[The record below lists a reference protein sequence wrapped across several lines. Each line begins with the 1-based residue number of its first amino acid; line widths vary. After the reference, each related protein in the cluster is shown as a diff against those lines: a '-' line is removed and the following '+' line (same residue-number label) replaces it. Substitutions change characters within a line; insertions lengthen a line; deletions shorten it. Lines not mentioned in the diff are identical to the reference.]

1 MYRKVGLIL
10 LVTFALIE
18 SGLTQVS
25 NSPLSQQGVGDLYG
39 THQPNSFG
47 MGGIGISNGDV
58 RYINN
63 QNPALLVYNS
73 IYTYSAG
80 VIGESRQTADDV
92 NSQKSGNMNLSHLGM
107 SFPIKA
113 GKWVSSIMLSPYS
126 NVEYQFINDG
136 TVGDATSE
144 SRQRG
149 SQGLVQLE
157 WAHGVR
163 ITDNLKIGAKAKYL
177 FGSIRKESANVL
189 TSSGVNTLNV
199 ATISDRDAVSDIL
212 LGFGAQYRYELPKG
226 NFLNIGLIYD
236 LQKDVNMK
244 RLRTFE
250 TRSAGDVV
258 LSSDT
263 IALVNNGKGTVRLPS
278 TLGFGISIGK
288 PLKWLAGLDVRLQ
301 PWANYKTYEGG
312 DGGLQNSVSVALG
325 GEYTP
330 DAGSIDKILRRV
342 TYRLG
347 MSYEKTPYVLNDSGV
362 NDLGINFGGSIP
374 VGGISSLD
382 MGFRFGKRGS
392 LGSNQLKEDYF
403 RLQLGV
409 TFNDRLWFIKRKF
422 D

>member
-10 LVTFALIE
+10 LVTFGLIE

-25 NSPLSQQGVGDLYG
+25 NSPLTQQGVGDLYG
-39 THQPNSFG
+39 GNQPNSFG

-80 VIGESRQTADDV
+80 VIGESRQAADDA
-92 NSQKSGNMNLSHLGM
+92 NSQKTGNMNLSHLGM
-107 SFPIKA
+107 SFPIKPNR
-113 GKWVSSIMLSPYS
+113 WVSSIILSPYS
-126 NVEYQFINDG
+126 NVEYQFINEG
-136 TVGDATSE
+136 TIEDATFE

-157 WAHGVR
+157 WAHGFRV
-163 ITDNLKIGAKAKYL
+163 TNNLKIGAKAKYL

-189 TSSGVNTLNV
+189 TSAGVNTSNV
-199 ATISDRDAVSDIL
+199 PTISDRDAVSDIL
-212 LGFGAQYRYELPKG
+212 IGLGAQYRYKLRKG
-226 NFLNIGLIYD
+226 TFLNIGLIYD
-236 LQKDVNMK
+236 LQSDVNTK
-244 RLRTFE
+244 RLRTLE
-250 TRSAGDVV
+250 TRNIGGAV
-258 LSSDT
+258 LTSDT
-263 IALVNNGKGTVRLPS
+263 IINNVKGTMRLPA

-288 PLKWLAGLDVRLQ
+288 PLKWLAGVDVRLQ
-301 PWANYKTYEGG
+301 PWANYQNYEGV
-312 DGGLQNSVSVALG
+312 DDGLQNAMSVVLG

-330 DAGSIDKILRRV
+330 DAGSIDKILKRV

-374 VGGISSLD
+374 VSGISSLD

-392 LGSNQLKEDYF
+392 LGSNQLQEDYF

-409 TFNDRLWFIKRKF
+409 TFNDRQWFIKRKF

>member
-1 MYRKVGLIL
+1 MYRKVGLII
-10 LVTFALIE
+10 LVAF
-18 SGLTQVS
+18 GLVQQGFTQVS
-25 NSPLSQQGVGDLYG
+25 NSPLTQQGVGDIYG
-39 THQPNSFG
+39 AHQPNSFG

-58 RYINN
+58 RYLNN

-80 VIGESRQTADDV
+80 VIGESRSAADDV
-92 NSQKSGNMNLSHLGM
+92 NSQKSGDMNLSHLGM

-126 NVEYQFINDG
+126 NVEYQFIDNGIVEDV
-136 TVGDATSE
+136 TFET
-144 SRQRG
+144 RQRG

-157 WAHGVR
+157 WAHGF
-163 ITDNLKIGAKAKYL
+163 KIANNFRVGAKAKYL
-177 FGSIRKESANVL
+177 FGSIRRESANGL
-189 TSSGVNTLNV
+189 TNSSVNTLNIP
-199 ATISDRDAVSDIL
+199 TIADRDAVSDIL
-212 LGFGAQYRYELPKG
+212 IGFGAQYRVALPQG
-226 NFLNIGLIYD
+226 NFLNFGLIYD
-236 LQKDVNMK
+236 LQSDVNTR
-244 RLRTFE
+244 RLRTLE
-250 TRSAGDVV
+250 TRNGADIV

-263 IALVNNGKGTVRLPS
+263 LINDVKGKMKLPA
-278 TLGFGISIGK
+278 TLGFGISMGK
-288 PLKWLAGLDVRLQ
+288 PLKWLAGIDVRMQ
-301 PWANYKTYEGG
+301 PWSNFQTYEGT
-312 DGGLQNSVSVALG
+312 DGGLQNSLSVALG

-342 TYRLG
+342 TYRIG

-392 LGSNQLKEDYF
+392 MGSNQFKEDYF